1 MAARKFAER
10 VLRSLPG
17 RKRGDLLDDRH
28 RTGMNRCLLGVVVL
42 LVACTGGG
50 SQTSLASPDALSA
63 SPTPPPTTQ
72 PLIVPTIAYVMG
84 PDLMSTD
91 YPVFVKRPGEPSK
104 QVASGVQLAS
114 VSNVLLTT
122 KYPPGTVTATT
133 VPEGR
138 TYFEDT
144 EVQGDSPQKAALA
157 GDVLYL
163 ANHRRIIA
171 VDPSGSVRTVPL
183 PSALPVTT
191 PRCPPRRGL
200 GYDPSRSLLWA
211 ITAAHGHVFVYVAS
225 PTNGAVVDLQDGRR
239 LDLVDAGHALAM
251 VAGSDGKLY
260 VATVDACASSTVIVR
275 RIDPLT
281 MREEAATDTRR
292 AQTGSRM
299 GLVASAAGIYL
310 HVVGASAEL
319 LRIEGPGVS
328 AIALAPDSGE
338 FSAAAPDG
346 TIYLFGGRARNA
358 VTRIDPTTG
367 TLVAVD
373 AARGPAGPLIGAL
386 FFPRP

>member
-1 MAARKFAER
+1 
-10 VLRSLPG
+10 
-17 RKRGDLLDDRH
+17 
-28 RTGMNRCLLGVVVL
+28 MNPCLLGVVVL
-42 LVACTGGG
+42 LVACTGVGG
-50 SQTSLASPDALSA
+50 QTSLASPDALSA
-63 SPTPPPTTQ
+63 SPTHLPTTQ

-91 YPVFVKRPGEPSK
+91 YPVFVKRPGEPPK
-104 QVASGVQLAS
+104 QVASGVQLTS

-133 VPEGR
+133 VPEGK

-144 EVQGDSPQKAALA
+144 EVQGDSQQKAAMA

-171 VDPSGSVRTVPL
+171 VDPSGNVRTVPL
-183 PSALPVTT
+183 PSAMPVTT
-191 PRCPPRRGL
+191 PGCPQRRGGL
-200 GYDPSRSLLWA
+200 SYDPSRSLLWA
-211 ITAAHGHVFVYVAS
+211 ITAANGHVFVYVAS

-251 VAGSDGKLY
+251 AAGSDGKLY

-275 RIDPLT
+275 RIDPLR

-292 AQTGSRM
+292 TPTGSRM

-310 HVVGASAEL
+310 HVVGAAAEL
-319 LRIEGPGVS
+319 LRIEGPRVS

-373 AARGPAGPLIGAL
+373 AARGPAGSLIGAL
-386 FFPRP
+386 FFPRQ